1 MEIWVSP
8 LHSEQRLNHL
18 TAGTEPET
26 VNMTVRE
33 AARWRGRTR
42 DRDTEVVGFHRG
54 ETSRWTL
61 TLRSVTALWT
71 VVTSLRWECDVITVL
86 RLLTPQDPATPLLLD
101 TLTDKSCCPARLP
114 SPAPADDCPAETLT
128 EDSAVPDERIKTLL
142 SFLWLWT
149 GFFAT
154 TTSLAL
160 THEKVPDTAPL
171 PDALLDN
178 INYQRWGLDLSEVLL
193 VLNSLIGAVVVFSN
207 IHRLVILRRIWLIL
221 GILYYYR

>member
-1 MEIWVSP
+1 MKEETRNTKHGGLSHRRNIHMNIDIERCELDNSNVS
-8 LHSEQRLNHL
+8 E
-18 TAGTEPET
+18 
-26 VNMTVRE
+26 
-33 AARWRGRTR
+33 
-42 DRDTEVVGFHRG
+42 
-54 ETSRWTL
+54 
-61 TLRSVTALWT
+61 
-71 VVTSLRWECDVITVL
+71 VTSCFKSDI
-86 RLLTPQDPATPLLLD
+86 LTISPYHQDPATPLLL
-101 TLTDKSCCPARLP
+101 
-114 SPAPADDCPAETLT
+114 ETLKGKSYPAKLPTSCDQT
-128 EDSAVPDERIKTLL
+128 EAPGESVDNLSEETGDVPDERIKTFL
-142 SFLWLWT
+142 SFLWLWS

-207 IHRLVILRRIWLIL
+207 IHRLIILRRVWLIL

>member
-1 MEIWVSP
+1 MKEETRNTRHGGLSGGLSHRRNIHMNIDIERCDLDNSNVSEVCLQLYP
-8 LHSEQRLNHL
+8 ALYL
-18 TAGTEPET
+18 TFLSFSP
-26 VNMTVRE
+26 
-33 AARWRGRTR
+33 
-42 DRDTEVVGFHRG
+42 H
-54 ETSRWTL
+54 
-61 TLRSVTALWT
+61 
-71 VVTSLRWECDVITVL
+71 
-86 RLLTPQDPATPLLLD
+86 QDPATPLLL
-101 TLTDKSCCPARLP
+101 
-114 SPAPADDCPAETLT
+114 ETLKGKNYPAKLPPSCEQT
-128 EDSAVPDERIKTLL
+128 EPPGDDLSEDPEDSVPEERIKTLL
-142 SFLWLWT
+142 SFLWLWS

-207 IHRLVILRRIWLIL
+207 IHRLIILRRVWLIL

>member
-1 MEIWVSP
+1 MPEPCQPPPEFTQSLEI
-8 LHSEQRLNHL
+8 LN
-18 TAGTEPET
+18 E
-26 VNMTVRE
+26 
-33 AARWRGRTR
+33 
-42 DRDTEVVGFHRG
+42 DTEIIEEPV
-54 ETSRWTL
+54 
-61 TLRSVTALWT
+61 
-71 VVTSLRWECDVITVL
+71 
-86 RLLTPQDPATPLLLD
+86 
-101 TLTDKSCCPARLP
+101 
-114 SPAPADDCPAETLT
+114 
-128 EDSAVPDERIKTLL
+128 KTFL
-142 SFLWLWT
+142 SFLWLWS

-207 IHRLVILRRIWLIL
+207 IHRLIILRRVWLIL